1 MFDFDE
7 NLKYIILLFILSS
20 YIIYQSNCYLFFD
33 ENKKL
38 KQFGLGSNKTI
49 LPFWLVLLL
58 IASMIYIYIKHLLSI
73 LSPQVD

>member
-38 KQFGLGSNKTI
+38 KQFGLGSYSN
-49 LPFWLVLLL
+49 
-58 IASMIYIYIKHLLSI
+58 Y
-73 LSPQVD
+73 

>member
-58 IASMIYIYIKHLLSI
+58 IASMIYIYIKSKYEKFI
-73 LSPQVD
+73 